1 VRRLRR
7 TARDRAPSGGLF
19 KGEMEQPN
27 RTPVPETMVAACAA
41 TALTLV
47 YSAPTPGVGSR
58 YVDGPIAHE
67 SRMLSVISAREVLA
81 GSGRRGVGETVLEAT
96 LASLASA
103 GFADPRAA
111 GYLAPLARAALLGES
126 SGRVLARLGHEDLAP
141 FARALEALGDGGPL
155 ASALRVALGAGRD
168 ATLRDAMRF
177 AAARDPLAREY
188 ARNFEVTRELARPA
202 LLAALSRA
210 DSVRGAL
217 VQTYL
222 EVLSEVPDLDV
233 AGRAGSREAEDV
245 SRMAHGV
252 LKAGGVH
259 SRRGLEGLANLDGL
273 LRADRRLA
281 PSATEP
287 PVIAAAFLVALE
299 YGPDSLTNRLRPATG
314 YNRGR

>member
-1 VRRLRR
+1 
-7 TARDRAPSGGLF
+7 
-19 KGEMEQPN
+19 MEQKS
-27 RTPVPETMVAACAA
+27 RTPIPETLVAASAA

-58 YVDGPIAHE
+58 YVDGRVAHE
-67 SRMLSVISAREVLA
+67 SRMLSVIPASETLA
-81 GSGRRGVGETVLEAT
+81 GSGRRGVGESVLETT
-96 LASLASA
+96 LASLSFA

-111 GYLAPLARAALLGES
+111 GYLAP
-126 SGRVLARLGHEDLAP
+126 
-141 FARALEALGDGGPL
+141 FARAFEAAGDGGPL
-155 ASALRVALGAGRD
+155 ASALTVALGAGKD

-177 AAARDPLAREY
+177 AAARDPMAREY
-188 ARNFEVTRELARPA
+188 ARGFEVTRELARPA

-217 VQTYL
+217 VQAYL

-233 AGRAGSREAEDV
+233 AGGGRSRQAEDV

-259 SRRGLEGLANLDGL
+259 SRRGLEGIANLDGI
-273 LRADRRLA
+273 LRADPRLA

-287 PVIAAAFLVALE
+287 PIIAAAFLVALE
-299 YGPDSLTNRLRPATG
+299 YDPGSLNSRVRPATG